1 MYLFKKNT
9 FNLIKIKINF
19 LLILSSLFF
28 FTNTYG
34 NEKFVGFID
43 SLQGEAFT
51 TNGEETVKLNEFDQI
66 FINQKIIVGSNS
78 SATISFVD
86 NSFLTLDSN
95 TEFVVEKFEDTSEE
109 PTFLLSMINGKF
121 SFESG
126 RIAKAAKGV
135 MKILLPGKEK
145 NDLEIK
151 SSTMILGLRGTL
163 ITGSNFETSKKVSL
177 IEDSLGKVG
186 EINIDYEK
194 S

>member
-78 SATISFVD
+78 SVTISFVD

-95 TEFVVEKFEDTSEE
+95 AEFVVEKFEDTSEE
-109 PTFLLSMINGKF
+109 PTF
-121 SFESG
+121 
-126 RIAKAAKGV
+126 
-135 MKILLPGKEK
+135 
-145 NDLEIK
+145 
-151 SSTMILGLRGTL
+151 
-163 ITGSNFETSKKVSL
+163 
-177 IEDSLGKVG
+177 
-186 EINIDYEK
+186 
-194 S
+194 